1 MNPLL
6 ARLREPS
13 SWAGVSVLLALFG
26 VRLAPETLDL
36 VVQAGAAVAALAAVV
51 VKETGRD

>member
-1 MNPLL
+1 MTAILT
-6 ARLREPS
+6 RLREPS

-26 VRLAPETLDL
+26 VRLAPETLD
-36 VVQAGAAVAALAAVV
+36 VIIQAGAAVAALAAVV